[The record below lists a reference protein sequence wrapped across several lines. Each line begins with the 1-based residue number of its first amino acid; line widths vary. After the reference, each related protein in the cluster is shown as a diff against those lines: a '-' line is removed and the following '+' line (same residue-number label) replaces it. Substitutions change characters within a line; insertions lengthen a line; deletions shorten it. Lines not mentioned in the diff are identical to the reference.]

1 MGLLKIAIYST
12 PAGKAPFSEWQNTLD
27 APTRAL
33 IKTRISRVKLG
44 NFGDCKSVGDG
55 LRELRI
61 NYGPGYRIY
70 FGMQG
75 STLVILLTGG
85 NKRSQLRDIAKAKKY
100 WLEYKG

>member
-12 PAGKAPFSEWQNTLD
+12 PSGKAPFSEWQNTLD
-27 APTRAL
+27 IPTRAL

-55 LRELRI
+55 IRELRI

-85 NKRSQLRDIAKAKKY
+85 DKRSQLRDIAKAKKY